1 MSLIARSLCVV
12 ALIAASS
19 NALAKSGDDVAREV
33 SAQRRA
39 SITIHP
45 ARNYPGPN
53 ATRHCD
59 TWLQQEFRPSGT
71 VVTPQMR
78 CYWR

>member
-1 MSLIARSLCVV
+1 MRVVLKSLCAI
-12 ALIAASS
+12 ALVAASGTS
-19 NALAKSGDDVAREV
+19 FADTSDGSREV

-39 SITIHP
+39 RVTVYP
-45 ARNYPGPN
+45 AANYPGPN

-59 TWLQQEFRPSGT
+59 SWLQKEYRPSGT

>member
-1 MSLIARSLCVV
+1 MRVLLKSLCVI
-12 ALIAASS
+12 ALVAASGS
-19 NALAKSGDDVAREV
+19 AFAQTADGSREV
-33 SAQRRA
+33 SAQRR
-39 SITIHP
+39 TRVTVYP
-45 ARNYPGPN
+45 ARTYPGPN

-59 TWLQQEFRPSGT
+59 AWLQKEYRPSGT

>member
-1 MSLIARSLCVV
+1 MRVILKSLCVIAFV
-12 ALIAASS
+12 A
-19 NALAKSGDDVAREV
+19 SGTAFADTTDGSREV

-39 SITIHP
+39 RVTVYP
-45 ARNYPGPN
+45 APNYPGPN
-53 ATRHCD
+53 AVRHCES
-59 TWLQQEFRPSGT
+59 WLQKEYRPSGT